1 MLPAS
6 YCRPSFSAQSLH
18 ECDVTKEKKSSLKA
32 FQLPANNETW
42 SAVLP
47 SSRPSTNMTEAR
59 AAVKLIVLAR
69 KICVQQIMYRRA
81 EKRLRKGFRPAA
93 HSFLTRFR
101 KSTQYEGQS
110 HASKTLSKRKLHV
123 LHAALEDSATGD
135 TKNHACAYLSLN
147 VALR

>member
-1 MLPAS
+1 M
-6 YCRPSFSAQSLH
+6 
-18 ECDVTKEKKSSLKA
+18 
-32 FQLPANNETW
+32 
-42 SAVLP
+42 
-47 SSRPSTNMTEAR
+47 SRKPQQ
-59 AAVKLIVLAR
+59 AVKLTFLAR
-69 KICVQQIMYRRA
+69 DFCVLQIMYRRA

-135 TKNHACAYLSLN
+135 TPGIMRARVSLSLSTS
-147 VALR
+147 LRDRFRFLLLVLKKKRRSGMSKLTLFK